1 MLMLQEASVN
11 NGGNLSLV
19 HTLIV
24 AYHNMGVEY
33 EILKINDLAIE
44 HYKSGFDLA
53 KKKLPKGHQ
62 LISNLKR
69 SLLQFRFNNMKT
81 AETKKRSVTG
91 GRVFSTSIDRE
102 NRDESVER
110 SVSSISRI
118 KQERRRRNRSNG
130 RTGIQSQDMSSNRP
144 ILEKF
149 RSVIRS

>member
-1 MLMLQEASVN
+1 
-11 NGGNLSLV
+11 LSLV

-81 AETKKRSVTG
+81 ADAKKRSLTSGRTLSSSVDRAEVDHRSETSISNIKPKDNRRNKSTG
-91 GRVFSTSIDRE
+91 GR
-102 NRDESVER
+102 
-110 SVSSISRI
+110 
-118 KQERRRRNRSNG
+118 Q
-130 RTGIQSQDMSSNRP
+130 GIQSQEMSQHRDRDRV
-144 ILEKF
+144 IYQF
-149 RSVIRS
+149 R